1 MTDEPTALPSR
12 LFAVHHTVL
21 YVDPKSG
28 ELRHGPHGSSPANAR
43 LQFDGA
49 EGRIVYATENINRP
63 IICSADRSRV
73 LDDKAP
79 GTATLFEIVPLDG
92 LWIALKSQDQFLSA
106 IPNGSVA
113 LSAKICCAWENF
125 LLADPLPPRSI
136 PCRGAPQTTPSLSI
150 SCIETRDSHII
161 QAARAVERTAGCI
174 RADCVYWFS
183 NSPFPGSLYGV
194 DIIHIRVPQFENYI
208 DDINRICLHLMPRVV
223 RTDFNLIVQDH
234 AFAVNP
240 QAWDPLFLD
249 YDYIGAPFCGLWGGG
264 PYWRGPIVGNGGFSL
279 RSRKLYDALLDLRIS
294 WRLEDW
300 LPYDDRLTNFGYYV
314 LNNKGE
320 KCLQEDILISVWA
333 RKVLETRFA
342 IRFCPPELAG
352 KFSLFESHPL
362 TKFWVGRSFGFH
374 GEGIASEYGVTF
386 PLAPV
391 ERLGLSS
398 FEPEQD

>member
-1 MTDEPTALPSR
+1 
-12 LFAVHHTVL
+12 
-21 YVDPKSG
+21 
-28 ELRHGPHGSSPANAR
+28 
-43 LQFDGA
+43 
-49 EGRIVYATENINRP
+49 
-63 IICSADRSRV
+63 
-73 LDDKAP
+73 
-79 GTATLFEIVPLDG
+79 
-92 LWIALKSQDQFLSA
+92 
-106 IPNGSVA
+106 
-113 LSAKICCAWENF
+113 
-125 LLADPLPPRSI
+125 
-136 PCRGAPQTTPSLSI
+136 
-150 SCIETRDSHII
+150 
-161 QAARAVERTAGCI
+161 
-174 RADCVYWFS
+174 
-183 NSPFPGSLYGV
+183 
-194 DIIHIRVPQFENYI
+194 
-208 DDINRICLHLMPRVV
+208 MPRVV

-279 RSRKLYDALLDLRIS
+279 RSRKLYDALLDLRIN

-333 RKVLETRFA
+333 RKVLETRFG

-391 ERLGLSS
+391 ERQGLSS